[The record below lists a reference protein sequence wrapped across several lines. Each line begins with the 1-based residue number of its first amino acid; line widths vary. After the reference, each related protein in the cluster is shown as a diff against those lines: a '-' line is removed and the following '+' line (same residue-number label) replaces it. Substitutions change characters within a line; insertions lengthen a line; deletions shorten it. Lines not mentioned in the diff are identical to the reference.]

1 MTMRLQPSH
10 RQRTFLV
17 CQPSKAVIR
26 SAHIGLTVI
35 LTVLLGGLAKR
46 VTQYAELE
54 ATHVELLF
62 ELA

>member
-10 RQRTFLV
+10 RQRTVLV

-26 SAHIGLTVI
+26 SAHIG